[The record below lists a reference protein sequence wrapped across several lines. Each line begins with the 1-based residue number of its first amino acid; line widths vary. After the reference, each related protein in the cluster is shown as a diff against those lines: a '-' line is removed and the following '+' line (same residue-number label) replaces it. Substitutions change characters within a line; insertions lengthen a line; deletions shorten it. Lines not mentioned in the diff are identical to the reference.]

1 MREGHPRESNRNRS
15 EIESTCMGGSGPR
28 RKCGIVIINVCMYV
42 YSGPYIV
49 YICVLI
55 FYAHLGSSLLFCF
68 LVGDGG
74 GGNLTETIVGAYFGR
89 VG

>member
-28 RKCGIVIINVCMYV
+28 RKCGIVIINVCMY
-42 YSGPYIV
+42 IV
-49 YICVLI
+49 YLCVLI
-55 FYAHLGSSLLFCF
+55 FYAHVGSSLLSCF

-74 GGNLTETIVGAYFGR
+74 GGELDGNHSRCVLW
-89 VG
+89 